1 MNRSLALLCLIG
13 LDRSRVIILSL
24 ARYRMSLYYSI
35 WSYYIQDGRCGM
47 GDRMGV
53 GVAPSVSIKDRSVVG
68 CADRGLNCTNRM
80 PGVGGSRNR

>member
-13 LDRSRVIILSL
+13 LDRSRVIMLSL
-24 ARYRMSLYYSI
+24 ARCRMSLYYSMNC
-35 WSYYIQDGRCGM
+35 YIQDGRYGM
-47 GDRMGV
+47 GDRMGE

-68 CADRGLNCTNRM
+68 CADRGLNCTSRM